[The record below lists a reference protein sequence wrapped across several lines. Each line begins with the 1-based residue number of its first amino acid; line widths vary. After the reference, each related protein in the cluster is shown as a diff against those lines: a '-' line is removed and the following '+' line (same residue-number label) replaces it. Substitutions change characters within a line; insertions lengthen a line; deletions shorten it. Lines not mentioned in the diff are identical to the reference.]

1 MYVIERTL
9 KIVETET
16 LDFLIF
22 FYLKKEKRKI
32 LSKVQEREGTWNRHR
47 FLTNLLYEGSELLS
61 QNLINFYFLI
71 NKPKGYF
78 KL

>member
-1 MYVIERTL
+1 L

-16 LDFLIF
+16 LDILIF
-22 FYLKKEKRKI
+22 FLFKKIKI
-32 LSKVQEREGTWNRHR
+32 LSKVQEREGTGNRQR
-47 FLTNLLYEGSELLS
+47 FLTNLICEGSELLS